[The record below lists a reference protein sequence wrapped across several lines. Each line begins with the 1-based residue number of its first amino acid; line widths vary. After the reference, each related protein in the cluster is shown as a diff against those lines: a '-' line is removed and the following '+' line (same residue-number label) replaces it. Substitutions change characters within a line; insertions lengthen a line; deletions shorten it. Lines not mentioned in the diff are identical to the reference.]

1 MIQTQKKQISKS
13 KSIQAPV
20 GGLNARDAVANM
32 KETEATIMVNWFPTP
47 AEVVI
52 RNGMASHAT
61 GMSGAIDTLAAYN
74 FGTTQELYGIVGGE
88 IYNVTASGA
97 VGAAVVTG
105 LTNSRFQHATI
116 GTAGGNFLMMV
127 NGADKLQGYNGS
139 AWWEDGDGTHDITG
153 FNTANAININNFKNR
168 IWLIEKNTM
177 RAWYL
182 PSVSIAGAAN
192 SLDLSTIFKLGGSL
206 VAMANWTIDNAA
218 GIDDYAAFITSE
230 GEIAIYQGTDPSSAT
245 TWALKGTFR
254 AGKPIGNR
262 CTLKVA
268 ADVLLLTTDGAF
280 PLSKALLTDRSQ
292 LQGAI
297 TDKIVNLF
305 NRDVQ
310 SHSSNFGWQSILHPI
325 GTKILV
331 NVPSIESTTSH
342 QYVLNTTNGSWT
354 KFTGWNAF
362 CFEEM
367 NDVLYYGGDSVVYKA
382 DTGTSDGGANIE
394 TDVQQAFSYFGS
406 PGQQK
411 QFVLARPLFLT
422 EGNVSPAIVLN
433 VDFEQKLPSG
443 SPSFTANS
451 NALWDVSDW
460 DTTAW
465 ASGDTIQKNWQSVS
479 GVGYSAGIR
488 ITTAS
493 KDITLKWQATDI
505 VYKMGGVL

>member
-1 MIQTQKKQISKS
+1 MIKTNKRQISKS

-47 AEVVI
+47 ADVVI
-52 RNGMASHAT
+52 RNGMSSHAT
-61 GMSGAIDTLAAYN
+61 SMGGAVDTLMAYN
-74 FGTTQELYGIVGGE
+74 FGATQELYGIAGGSV
-88 IYNVTASGA
+88 YNCTAAGA
-97 VGAAVVTG
+97 VGAAVVSG
-105 LTNSRFQHATI
+105 LSNSRFQHATI
-116 GTAGGNFLMMV
+116 GTAGGNFMMMV
-127 NGADKLQGYNGS
+127 NGIDKLQGYNGTS
-139 AWWEDGDGTHDITG
+139 WWEDGDGAHDITG
-153 FNTANAININNFKNR
+153 FDTATAIHINNFKNR
-168 IWLIEKNTM
+168 IWLIEENSM

-182 PSVSIAGAAN
+182 PVVSIGGAAN

-206 VAMANWTIDNAA
+206 MAMANWTIDNAA

-230 GEIAIYQGTDPSSAT
+230 GEVAIYQGTDPSSAN

-254 AGKPIGNR
+254 TGKPIGRR

-305 NRDVQ
+305 NTDVQ
-310 SHSSNFGWQSILHPI
+310 SYSSNFGWQAILHPI

-331 NVPSIESTTSH
+331 NVPETESGNSH
-342 QYVLNTTNGSWT
+342 QYVLNTTHGAWT

-367 NDVLYYGGDSVVYKA
+367 NNVLYYGGSSAVYKA
-382 DTGTSDGGANIE
+382 DTGTSDNGANIN

-411 QFVLARPLFLT
+411 HFKMVRPLFLT
-422 EGNVSPAIVLN
+422 EGAVSPAIKLN
-433 VDFEQKLPSG
+433 VDFEQKSPSG
-443 SPSFTANS
+443 TPSFTANS
-451 NALWDVSDW
+451 SSPWDTSPW
-460 DTTAW
+460 DTTSW
-465 ASGDTIQKNWQSVS
+465 ASGDTITKQWQTVT
-479 GVGYSAGIR
+479 GIGYSAGVR

-505 VYKMGGVL
+505 VYALGGVL